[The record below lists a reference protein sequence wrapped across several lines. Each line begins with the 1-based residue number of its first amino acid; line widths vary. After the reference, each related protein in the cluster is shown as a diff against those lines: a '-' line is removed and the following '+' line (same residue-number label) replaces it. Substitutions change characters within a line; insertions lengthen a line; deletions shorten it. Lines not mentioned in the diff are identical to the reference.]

1 MSKKLLP
8 IIVLTFLTLSI
19 FAVLPVAAE
28 PVKPIVVAHSKGALG
43 PDVALGMMLNYS
55 KVEWREVYGEVT
67 EEDLVGATVYIW
79 SMADASAEYTAA
91 EESALI
97 SWLAEGGKTAW
108 ITGESD
114 YPTDVPRIAVANQIL
129 EAVGSVLRVEETS
142 VEDAVSN
149 GGGGY
154 RVLAH
159 TAIDPMF
166 AAIGTGVERALL
178 HGPGLVAVED
188 GGLKSIEEAGLDNVY
203 VLLQTTETGI
213 IADSSEPLPTTV
225 DVGQEG
231 EFPVMAM
238 ELDYDKE
245 NVIIT
250 SGDAPFGHYAGMYDI
265 EQISDKYY
273 GRYHLEN
280 PQQGGIFVENL
291 LEFAVNGAGAH
302 FDAVAE
308 AADNAASIAALGEDL
323 SDLNDNIDSLAA
335 EKSALES
342 DASGLEADIS
352 ALEADVT
359 AAQSSAS
366 TMQLA
371 AVAALVIGVV
381 VGYFVGPM
389 IKKD

>member
-19 FAVLPVAAE
+19 FAVLPVAAV

-55 KVEWREVYGEVT
+55 KVEWRAVYGEVT
-67 EEDLVGATVYIW
+67 AEDLDGATMYIW
-79 SMADASAEYTAA
+79 SMADASTDYTAA
-91 EESALI
+91 EESALKA
-97 SWLAEGGKTAW
+97 WLAEGGKTAW

-129 EAVGSVLRVEETS
+129 DAIGSALRVGETS

-178 HGPGLVAVED
+178 HGPGLVVVDD

-250 SGDAPFGHYAGMYDI
+250 SGDAPFGHYAGMYNI
-265 EQISDKYY
+265 EKISEKYY
-273 GRYHLEN
+273 TRYHVEN
-280 PQQGGIFVENL
+280 PQQGGVFFENL
-291 LEFAVNGAGAH
+291 VEFAVNGAGAH
-302 FDAVAE
+302 FDAVAL
-308 AADNAASIAALGEDL
+308 AADNTAAVAALGEDI
-323 SDLNDNIDSLAA
+323 SDLNADVTALEG
-335 EKSALES
+335 EKSDLES
-342 DASGLEADIS
+342 DVTALEADIS

>member
-8 IIVLTFLTLSI
+8 IIVLTFLSLSV
-19 FAVLPVAAE
+19 FAVIPVAAA

-43 PDVALGMMLNYS
+43 PDVALSMMLNYS
-55 KVEWREVYGEVT
+55 KVEWRAVYGEVT
-67 EEDLVGATVYIW
+67 AEDLAGAKMYIW
-79 SMADASAEYTAA
+79 SMADASTDYTAA
-91 EESALI
+91 EEAALKA
-97 SWLAEGGKTAW
+97 WLDEGGKTAW

-114 YPTDVPRIAVANQIL
+114 YPTDAPRIAVANQIL
-129 EAVGSVLRVEETS
+129 EGIDSALRIEETS

-166 AAIGTGVERALL
+166 AYIGTGVERALL
-178 HGPGLVAVED
+178 HGPGLVVVED
-188 GGLKSIEEAGLDNVY
+188 GGLKTIEEAGLDNVY

-238 ELDYDKE
+238 ELDYDKK

-250 SGDAPFGHYAGMYDI
+250 SGDAPFGHYAGMYNI
-265 EQISDKYY
+265 EKIDAKYY
-273 GRYHLEN
+273 TRYHVEN
-280 PQQGGIFVENL
+280 PQQGGTFFENIL
-291 LEFAVNGAGAH
+291 DFAVDGAAMH
-302 FDAVAE
+302 FETTASE
-308 AADNAASIAALGEDL
+308 AMYTASIDTLSAQVADKNEEISTLGTDV
-323 SDLNDNIDSLAA
+323 
-335 EKSALES
+335 SALEA
-342 DASGLEADIS
+342 DVATLEAEKTG
-352 ALEADVT
+352 LEADVT

>member
-8 IIVLTFLTLSI
+8 IIVLTFLTLSV
-19 FAVLPVAAE
+19 FATLPIAAE

-55 KVEWREVYGEVT
+55 KVEWRAVYGEVT
-67 EEDLVGATVYIW
+67 AEDLAGATVYIW
-79 SMADASAEYTAA
+79 SMADASTDYTAA
-91 EESALI
+91 EESALKA
-97 SWLAEGGKTAW
+97 WLAVGGKTAW

-129 EAVGSVLRVEETS
+129 EAVGSALRVEETS
-142 VEDAVSN
+142 VEDAISN

-188 GGLKSIEEAGLDNVY
+188 GGLKSIEDAGLDNVY

-213 IADSSEPLPTTV
+213 IADASEPLPTTV

-231 EFPVMAM
+231 VFPVMAM
-238 ELDYDKE
+238 ELDYENE

-265 EQISDKYY
+265 EKISAKYY

-302 FDAVAE
+302 FDAVEE
-308 AADNAASIAALGEDL
+308 AADNAASIEALGGQV
-323 SDLNDNIDSLAA
+323 SSLGADV
-335 EKSALES
+335 SALEGEK
-342 DASGLEADIS
+342 ATLEAEVS
-352 ALEADVT
+352 ALGADVT
-359 AAQSSAS
+359 AAQSGAS

>member
-8 IIVLTFLTLSI
+8 IIVLTFLSLSV
-19 FAVLPVAAE
+19 FAILPVAAA
-28 PVKPIVVAHSKGALG
+28 PVKPIVVVQSKGALG
-43 PDVALGMMLNYS
+43 PDVALGMILNYS
-55 KVEWREVYGEVT
+55 KVEWRAVYG
-67 EEDLVGATVYIW
+67 DLTAADLDGAKMYIW
-79 SMADASAEYTAA
+79 SQSDSSTEFTAA
-91 EESALI
+91 EQAALN
-97 SWLAEGGKTAW
+97 SWFAEGGKTAW

-114 YPTDVPRIAVANQIL
+114 YGSDQLRIAVTNGIL
-129 EAVGSVLRVEETS
+129 DGLGSVLRNEETS

-159 TAIDPMF
+159 VAVDPMF

-178 HGPGLVAVED
+178 HGPGLIAVDD
-188 GGLKSIEEAGLDNVY
+188 GGLKSIAEADLDNVY

-213 IADSSEPLPTTV
+213 IADSNEPLPSTV

-245 NVIIT
+245 NVVIT
-250 SGDAPFGHYAGMYDI
+250 SGDAPYGHYAGMYDI
-265 EQISDKYY
+265 EKISDKYY
-273 GRYHLEN
+273 TRYHVEN
-280 PQQGGIFVENL
+280 PQQGGVFFENIL
-291 LEFAVNGAGAH
+291 AFACDGAGAH
-302 FDAVAE
+302 FASYAADME
-308 AADNAASIAALGEDL
+308 AAADIAALESMVADKDEEISTLEGDKT
-323 SDLNDNIDSLAA
+323 D
-335 EKSALES
+335 LES
-342 DASGLEADIS
+342 EVSTLEGEKTS
-352 ALEADVT
+352 LMTDVT

-371 AVAALVIGVV
+371 AVAALVVGVV

>member
-8 IIVLTFLTLSI
+8 IIVLTFLSLSV
-19 FAVLPVAAE
+19 FAVVPVAAA

-55 KVEWREVYGEVT
+55 KVEWRAVYGDLT
-67 EEDLVGATVYIW
+67 AEDLAGATMYIW
-79 SMADASAEYTAA
+79 SQADASTEYTAA
-91 EESALI
+91 EEAALKA
-97 SWLAEGGKTAW
+97 WLAEGGKTAW
-108 ITGESD
+108 ISGESD
-114 YPTDVPRIAVANQIL
+114 YGSDQPRIGVTNQIL
-129 EAVGSVLRVEETS
+129 EAIGSVLRNEQTS

-159 TAIDPMF
+159 AAIDPMF

-178 HGPGLVAVED
+178 HGPGLVVVDD
-188 GGLKSIEEAGLDNVY
+188 GGFKTIEEAALDNVY

-238 ELDYDKE
+238 ELDYANE

-250 SGDAPFGHYAGMYDI
+250 SGDAPFGHYAGMYNI
-265 EQISDKYY
+265 EKISAKYY
-273 GRYHLEN
+273 GRYHTEN
-280 PQQGGIFVENL
+280 PQQGGIFFENL
-291 LEFAVNGAGAH
+291 VEFAVNGAEAH
-302 FDAVAE
+302 FDVTASEE
-308 AADNAASIAALGEDL
+308 ALTSA
-323 SDLNDNIDSLAA
+323 IDSLSAQVSDKT
-335 EKSALES
+335 EEISTLGSDVSALEA
-342 DASGLEADIS
+342 DVATLETEKAG
-352 ALEADVT
+352 LEADVT